1 MHVGKNDCQV
11 RPFWGGLAGVPLSA
25 EGAMKMYAVIEV
37 GAKQYNVKKDDIIE
51 VEREA
56 TPAGKEI
63 AIDKVLLVSKD
74 KQLEV
79 GTPYVKGAKVSVLV
93 LGEIKAKKLISY
105 KYRRRKSSH
114 WEKGHRQKLT
124 RLQVKEIS
132 L

>member
-1 MHVGKNDCQV
+1 
-11 RPFWGGLAGVPLSA
+11 
-25 EGAMKMYAVIEV
+25 MYAVIEV
-37 GAKQYNVKKDDIIE
+37 GSKQYNVKKDDIIE
-51 VEREA
+51 VERESA
-56 TPAGKEI
+56 KAGKEI
-63 AIDKVLLVSKD
+63 AIDKVLLVLKD

-93 LGEIKAKKLISY
+93 LGEKKAKKLISY